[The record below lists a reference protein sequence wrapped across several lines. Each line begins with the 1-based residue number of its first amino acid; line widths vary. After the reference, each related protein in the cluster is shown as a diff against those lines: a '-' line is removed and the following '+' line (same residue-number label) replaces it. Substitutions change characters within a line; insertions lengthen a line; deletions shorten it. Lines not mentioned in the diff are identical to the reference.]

1 MANAAALN
9 RLIKEV
15 AGLKEDTRKLLVG
28 QAAAVSLLGTVDR
41 STVKVGKEVNFVATA
56 VAKVEKAVEKLAGAA
71 SVEAHASRKRKRVEE
86 EEENGGGFVPTVR

>member
-15 AGLKEDTRKLLVG
+15 AGLKEDTRKLLAR

-41 STVKVGKEVNFVATA
+41 STVKVGKEVNFVATT
-56 VAKVEKAVEKLAGAA
+56 VAKVEKAVEKLARAA
-71 SVEAHASRKRKRVEE
+71 LVEACASRKRKRVEE

>member
-15 AGLKEDTRKLLVG
+15 VGLKEDTRKLLTG

-41 STVKVGKEVNFVATA
+41 STVKVGKCNAR
-56 VAKVEKAVEKLAGAA
+56 
-71 SVEAHASRKRKRVEE
+71 S
-86 EEENGGGFVPTVR
+86 